1 MKSAFLCVFGA
12 SLAEL
17 AVLLGAGCDRGEA
30 PGEAVRAAATATG
43 HVEND
48 GHDHAN
54 EKAGDS
60 HAAAGGPSNA
70 IAVPESVRRNLGI
83 TFAKVETRAVARTM
97 RVPGRFELLP
107 KARREY
113 HTMLSGQVELNVNQ
127 YDPVEP
133 GTLLYTLDSP
143 AWRELQEKL
152 NEADAKINQATAR
165 VQTMKPL
172 MEAHKKHEESLRESV
187 EIWTARVRQ
196 LERSQ
201 GTGVV
206 SAETFA
212 QARGTLSQNRSDL
225 AEVLE
230 KQAELDARRV
240 EVESELSSSRER
252 MELLLLSAASLL
264 GITKDKLATRPG
276 EAHGD
281 SHQLWRNIVK
291 VEVRAA
297 APGIVESLALTNG
310 SWASETSLVLTTVQP
325 ELIRFRAQGLQ
336 SDLGRLRNGL
346 PARIVPPK
354 GGSIDVQDT
363 MVGTINLGLLA
374 NPDERTIEVFV
385 TPERLSSW
393 ARSGVAAHLEIV
405 TEGSSPEELAIPLS
419 ATIRDGLTT
428 VFFRRNPKKPDEV
441 VRVEGDL
448 GVNDGRWVV
457 VKSGLREGDEVVLD
471 GVYQLM
477 LASSAS
483 AQQGGHY
490 DSDGTFHTG
499 SH

>member
-1 MKSAFLCVFGA
+1 MRLGLIHVAFAALPFFF
-12 SLAEL
+12 
-17 AVLLGAGCDRGEA
+17 AVGCDRKGAAEQAQAAEGGHAEKEDAHGHSHAGEGA
-30 PGEAVRAAATATG
+30 PG
-43 HVEND
+43 
-48 GHDHAN
+48 
-54 EKAGDS
+54 
-60 HAAAGGPSNA
+60 SNR
-70 IAVPESVRRNLGI
+70 IPVPESVRRNLGI
-83 TFAKVETRAVARTM
+83 TFAKVETRAVARTI

-113 HTMLSGQVELNVNQ
+113 RTMLGGQVELHVAQ
-127 YDPVEP
+127 YDRVEP

-152 NEADAKINQATAR
+152 NEADATIHQATAR
-165 VQTMKPL
+165 VQTIKPL
-172 MEAHKKHEESLRESV
+172 MEAHKQHAESLRENV
-187 EIWTARVRQ
+187 KVWTERVAQ
-196 LERSQ
+196 LEKGQ
-201 GTGVV
+201 GSGVI

-212 QARGTLSQNRSDL
+212 QARSTLSQNRSDL

-230 KQAELDARRV
+230 KEAELEARRV
-240 EVESELSSSRER
+240 EVESGLSAARQR
-252 MELLLLSAASLL
+252 MELLLQNAASLL
-264 GITKDKLATRPG
+264 GTPADRLATRPG
-276 EAHGD
+276 EASGESNH
-281 SHQLWRNIVK
+281 LWRDIAK

-297 APGIVESLALTNG
+297 APGIVESLDLTNG
-310 SWASETSLVLTTVQP
+310 SWASETSLVLATVQP

-354 GGSIDVQDT
+354 GGSISVQDT
-363 MVGTINLGLLA
+363 MEGSLNLGLLA
-374 NPDERTIEVFV
+374 NADERTIEVFI
-385 TPERLSSW
+385 TPKQLSSW
-393 ARSGVAAHLEIV
+393 ARPGVAAHLEIV
-405 TEGSSPEELAIPLS
+405 AEGSGPEELAIPLS

-428 VFFRRNPKKPDEV
+428 VFFRRDPKKPDEV
-441 VRVEGDL
+441 IRVEGDL

-477 LASSAS
+477 LASSAG

>member
-1 MKSAFLCVFGA
+1 MKSVLICLAFAA
-12 SLAEL
+12 SPLFLAT
-17 AVLLGAGCDRGEA
+17 GCERKGSAEQAPATESGHRGETHA
-30 PGEAVRAAATATG
+30 ESPAGEGA
-43 HVEND
+43 H
-48 GHDHAN
+48 
-54 EKAGDS
+54 S
-60 HAAAGGPSNA
+60 HAGGDAQGGNRV
-70 IAVPESVRRNLGI
+70 AVPESVRRNLGI
-83 TFAKVETRAVARTM
+83 TFAKVETRAVARTI

-113 HTMLSGQVELNVNQ
+113 RTMLSGQVELNVSQ
-127 YDPVEP
+127 YDRVEP

-152 NEADAKINQATAR
+152 NEADATIHQATAR

-172 MEAHKKHEESLRESV
+172 MAAHKKHEESLRESV
-187 EIWTARVRQ
+187 EVWTERVRQ
-196 LERSQ
+196 LEKGQ
-201 GTGVV
+201 GSGVI

-225 AEVLE
+225 AEVQE
-230 KQAELDARRV
+230 KEAELEARQV
-240 EVESELSSSRER
+240 EVVSQLSAARER
-252 MELLLLSAASLL
+252 MELLLLNAASLL

-276 EAHGD
+276 EANGD
-281 SHQLWRNIVK
+281 SHQLWRNIAK

-297 APGIVESLALTNG
+297 APGIVDSLALTNG
-310 SWASETSLVLTTVQP
+310 SWASETSLVLTTVQS

-336 SDLGRLRNGL
+336 SDLGRLHNGL

-354 GGSIDVQDT
+354 GGSINVQDT
-363 MVGTINLGLLA
+363 MAGTVNLGLLA

-405 TEGSSPEELAIPLS
+405 TEGSSPEELAIPVS

-441 VRVEGDL
+441 IRTEGDL

-457 VKSGLREGDEVVLD
+457 IKSGLREGDEVVLD

>member
-1 MKSAFLCVFGA
+1 MKSVYLYIAWAGVAG
-12 SLAEL
+12 LAGL
-17 AVLLGAGCDRGEA
+17 VLAGCERSKSPGQATTA
-30 PGEAVRAAATATG
+30 PAGLHA
-43 HVEND
+43 END
-48 GHDHAN
+48 GHDHAS
-54 EKAGDS
+54 EKAGAS
-60 HAAAGGPSNA
+60 QTGHGGQSNA

-83 TFAKVETRAVARTM
+83 TFAKVETRAVARTI

-113 HTMLSGQVELNVNQ
+113 RTMLSGQVELNVSQ
-127 YDPVEP
+127 YDRVEP

-152 NEADAKINQATAR
+152 NEADATIHQATAR

-187 EIWTARVRQ
+187 GVWAERVRQ
-196 LERSQ
+196 LEKGQS
-201 GTGVV
+201 TGVV

-225 AEVLE
+225 AEVME
-230 KQAELDARRV
+230 KEAELEARQV
-240 EVESELSSSRER
+240 EVVSQLSAARER
-252 MELLLLSAASLL
+252 MELLLLNAASLL
-264 GITKDKLATRPG
+264 GITKNKLTTRPG
-276 EAHGD
+276 EANGD
-281 SHQLWRNIVK
+281 PHQLWRNITK

-354 GGSIDVQDT
+354 GGSINVQDT
-363 MVGTINLGLLA
+363 MAGTVNLGLLA
-374 NPDERTIEVFV
+374 NPDERTVEVFV

-405 TEGSSPEELAIPLS
+405 TEGSGPEELAIPLS

-428 VFFRRNPKKPDEV
+428 VFFRRNPKNPDEV
-441 VRVEGDL
+441 TRVDGDL
-448 GVNDGRWVV
+448 GLNDGRWVV

-477 LASSAS
+477 LASSAT
-483 AQQGGHY
+483 AQKGGHY